1 MDTFFEQIV
10 RIKKTGK
17 TIAAF
22 IGIWLL
28 ALIVCGLAIL
38 FSGYLRSIFIF
49 LIAGA
54 IFGAFKLSGQ
64 LNIEYEYIVT
74 NTSLDVD
81 KIVNKSSR
89 QRILSIEI
97 PTVSRLEKY
106 TPAIVNNID
115 AKKLVFA
122 CDKDAENAYLLVCD
136 KEGKGAEYLI
146 FAPNEKMQ
154 SAIVKSLP
162 KFVALSAFK

>member
-64 LNIEYEYIVT
+64 LNIEYEYILT
-74 NTSLDVD
+74 NTSLDID
-81 KIVNKSSR
+81 KITNKSSR
-89 QRILSIEI
+89 VRVLSLEL
-97 PTVSRLEKY
+97 PTVSRLEK
-106 TPAIVNNID
+106 
-115 AKKLVFA
+115 
-122 CDKDAENAYLLVCD
+122 
-136 KEGKGAEYLI
+136 
-146 FAPNEKMQ
+146 
-154 SAIVKSLP
+154 
-162 KFVALSAFK
+162 